1 MSEQSEESGLSVKVN
16 EKFYYM
22 YLMKESWR
30 WYGPNDPVSLQYIR
44 QAGVTDIVHALHHI
58 PNGEVWTVE
67 EIRKRQKMISD
78 AGLVWSVVES
88 VPVHEHIKTQTGDFQ
103 KYIDNYKQSLRN
115 LAECGIYCVTYN
127 FMPVLDWTRTDLA
140 FEMPD
145 GSRALRFERAA
156 FMAFDLFILKR
167 PAAFKEYSEEDIA
180 KAKARYERMDEAEIE
195 LITRNMIAGL
205 PGSEESFT
213 LDQFREALARYD
225 GIDAEKLRSNLIYFL
240 SEICPVADECGVEMV
255 IHPDDPPYPILGLP
269 RILSTAEDFRRLV
282 EAVPNQSNGLCLCT
296 GSFGVRADNDCVAM
310 MREFGDRVGFVH
322 LRSTKRDA
330 EGNFYEANHLEGDVD
345 MYGMMKALLEVQQRR
360 KVSLPVRPDH
370 GHQMCDDLGR
380 KSNPG
385 YSCYGRL
392 RGIAE
397 LRGLQ
402 MGIAKSMGQE

>member
-1 MSEQSEESGLSVKVN
+1 MKI
-16 EKFYYM
+16 M

-30 WYGPNDPVSLQYIR
+30 WYGPDDPVSLSFIR

-58 PNGEVWTVE
+58 PNGEVWPVE
-67 EIRKRQKMISD
+67 EIRKRQKMIAD

-103 KYIDNYKQSLRN
+103 KYIQNYKQSIRN
-115 LAECGIYCVTYN
+115 LAECGIKCVTYN
-127 FMPVLDWTRTDLA
+127 FMPVLDWTRTNL
-140 FEMPD
+140 FYEMED
-145 GSRALRFERAA
+145 GSRGLRFERAA
-156 FMAFDLFILKR
+156 FVAFDLFILKR
-167 PAAFKEYSEEDIA
+167 NGAEKEYTEEEIA
-180 KAKARYERMDEAEIE
+180 KAKVRFGQMDEAEIE

-225 GIDAEKLRSNLIYFL
+225 GVDADKLRGNLIYFL
-240 SEICPVADECGVEMV
+240 KEVCPVADECGVEMV

-269 RILSTAEDFRRLV
+269 RILSTAEDFRKLV
-282 EAVPNQSNGLCLCT
+282 AAVPNVSNGLCLCT
-296 GSFGVRADNDCVAM
+296 GSFGVRPDNDLVSM
-310 MREFGDRVGFVH
+310 MYEFGDRVGFVH

-330 EGNFYEANHLEGDVD
+330 EGDFYEANHLEGDVD

-360 KVSLPVRPDH
+360 KVSIPVRPDH

-385 YSCYGRL
+385 YSYYGRM

-402 MGIAKSMGQE
+402 MGIARSMDLK

>member
-1 MSEQSEESGLSVKVN
+1 
-16 EKFYYM
+16 M

-30 WYGPNDPVSLQYIR
+30 WYGPDDPVSLQYIR

-58 PNGEVWTVE
+58 PNGEVWTVG
-67 EIRKRQKMISD
+67 EIRKRQKMIAD

-88 VPVHEHIKTQTGDFQ
+88 IPVHEHIKTQTGDFR

-140 FEMPD
+140 YTMPD

-167 PAAFKEYSEEDIA
+167 PEAFDEYSQEDIA
-180 KAKARYERMDEAEIE
+180 KAKARFDRMDEAEIQ

-225 GIDAEKLRSNLIYFL
+225 GIDAEKLRGNLIYFL

-282 EAVPNQSNGLCLCT
+282 EAVPNRSNGLCLCT

-322 LRSTKRDA
+322 LRSTKRDE

-360 KVSLPVRPDH
+360 KVSIPVRPDH

-402 MGIAKSMGQE
+402 MGIAKSMETID

>member
-1 MSEQSEESGLSVKVN
+1 M
-16 EKFYYM
+16 F
-22 YLMKESWR
+22 LMKESWR
-30 WYGPNDPVSLQYIR
+30 WYGPNDPISLDFIR

-58 PNGEVWTVE
+58 PNGEVWPVD
-67 EIRKRQKMISD
+67 EIQARQKMIAD
-78 AGLVWSVVES
+78 KGLTWSVVES

-115 LAECGIYCVTYN
+115 LAACGIRCVTYN

-140 FEMPD
+140 YEMSD
-145 GSRALRFERAA
+145 GSRGLRFERAA
-156 FMAFDLFILKR
+156 YLAFDLFILKR
-167 PAAFKEYSEEDIA
+167 KGAEKEYTQTEIARAED
-180 KAKARYERMDEAEIE
+180 RYRQMDDAEKD

-213 LDQFREALARYD
+213 LDRFREALARYD
-225 GIDAEKLRSNLIYFL
+225 GIDEDRLRANLVYFL
-240 SEICPVADECGVEMV
+240 KEICPVADECGVEMV

-269 RILSTAEDFRRLV
+269 RILSTAEDFRKIV
-282 EAVPNQSNGLCLCT
+282 AAVPNVSNGLCLCT
-296 GSFGVRADNDCVAM
+296 GSFGVRADNDLVSM
-310 MREFGDRVGFVH
+310 MYEFGDRVGFVH
-322 LRSTKRDA
+322 LRSTKRDT

-370 GHQMCDDLGR
+370 GHQMCDDLNR
-380 KSNPG
+380 KTNPG
-385 YSCYGRL
+385 YSYYGRM

-402 MGIAKSMGQE
+402 AGIAKSMENFGKQ